1 MKTSR
6 MLQENG
12 IPSTGFGRE
21 DLETVGARL
30 KPKEIPECA
39 AVKFNPQ
46 LLIQPV
52 SKRFPALE
60 EQEII
65 LTLLDPAARQVNLAG
80 NFNGWRPETTPMK
93 NTGAGK
99 WVVRL
104 MLRSGQDEYR
114 FVVDGRWIEDPG
126 ASQRVASPYGGFN
139 SILKLPLEVRT
150 SIL

>member
-1 MKTSR
+1 

-21 DLETVGARL
+21 CVETVGARL
-30 KPKEIPECA
+30 QPKEMAGCVA
-39 AVKFNPQ
+39 AEINPQ
-46 LLIQPV
+46 PLIQPV
-52 SKRFPALE
+52 SKRFPAME

-104 MLRSGQDEYR
+104 MLRSGQYEYR